1 MCTDTLMP
9 ATNMAQGLSLPQFSI
24 VVAHVTNMTHLVMR
38 WQIIFPITT
47 GKIPDALS
55 IVTRR
60 HAIIARIDD
69 QGGDCSLD
77 TLPSGIA
84 LTEGVLTLSRSR
96 CISP

>member
-1 MCTDTLMP
+1 MTDLKT
-9 ATNMAQGLSLPQFSI
+9 AQRLSLMQAF
-24 VVAHVTNMTHLVMR
+24 VAMAHVTNRTHLDRRR
-38 WQIIFPITT
+38 WTISPMPI
-47 GKIPDALS
+47 GRNLCDLYKS
-55 IVTRR
+55 TRR